1 MTPNGGRLRV
11 GAVYLYSPCNRPR
24 FRFMSAQLAR
34 LLPECPLPV
43 EYQSMVLPMVG
54 DTVRAGFPSPAE
66 DFNCQRVDLTAQ
78 LVVHPMATFLVRVR
92 GDSMKEA
99 GIFDGCVLVVDR
111 AIRASHG
118 HIVVAVLDGGDFT
131 VKYLNKRHGRVWL
144 SAANP
149 TYPDIVPREGQT
161 LEIWG
166 VVTACIKEFK
176 A

>member
-1 MTPNGGRLRV
+1 M
-11 GAVYLYSPCNRPR
+11 YSHSLISGMPVALTASPT
-24 FRFMSAQLAR
+24 SLPLAD
-34 LLPECPLPV
+34 C
-43 EYQSMVLPMVG
+43 S
-54 DTVRAGFPSPAE
+54 VRAGFPSPAE

>member
-1 MTPNGGRLRV
+1 MLALR
-11 GAVYLYSPCNRPR
+11 A
-24 FRFMSAQLAR
+24 
-34 LLPECPLPV
+34 LPLTECPLSVDSLP
-43 EYQSMVLPMVG
+43 MVLPMVG
-54 DTVRAGFPSPAE
+54 DTMRAGCPSPAE

-92 GDSMKEA
+92 GDSMKDA
-99 GIFDGCVLVVDR
+99 GIFDGCVLVVDK
-111 AIRASHG
+111 AIRPAHG
-118 HIVVAVLDGGDFT
+118 HIVVAILDGGDFT